1 MMFKNNMNIFKN
13 KNLSNLRF
21 SITKIKPRNIKLTK
35 RVVSPPS
42 MNCKEI
48 PKINKITGYEFLKS
62 LKIYKITTIHK
73 YFIDEKYPVTIKGF
87 D

>member
-13 KNLSNLRF
+13 KNLSNLKF

-42 MNCKEI
+42 MNWREI
-48 PKINKITGYEFLKS
+48 PIIKKTIGYEFLKS
-62 LKIYKITTIHK
+62 LKIYKITITHK
-73 YFIDEKYPVTIKGF
+73 NFMEEK
-87 D
+87 